1 MSKQQSF
8 MPDERQVS
16 KSGRKRKGKYELW
29 MRRKP
34 ERKNPSFWFTDW
46 HRVRKYETLE
56 LAEKNRDDHKREL
69 AEKNRD
75 DHKRKWSDDWE
86 FEVRINN

>member
-56 LAEKNRDDHKREL
+56 LAEKNRDDHKR
-69 AEKNRD
+69 
-75 DHKRKWSDDWE
+75 KWSDDWE

>member
-29 MRRKP
+29 MRGK
-34 ERKNPSFWFTDW
+34 EPSFLCNWYK
-46 HRVRKYETLE
+46 VRSYETLE
-56 LAEKNRDDHKREL
+56 MAEYNKEQMN
-69 AEKNRD
+69 
-75 DHKRKWSDDWE
+75 RKWNSTKNLRWE
-86 FEVRINN
+86 FEIRLNN